1 MEEITYFMTK
11 KRHLITKFD
20 KKEEQKKNNNH
31 IKPTFN
37 SGNEYYDNQSGR
49 PVYKY
54 FKKFPNYG
62 YGRKRRSASPQQWE
76 LIDPLTGRNVE
87 PKKAP
92 QRQGEI
98 KKNNVAT
105 PKNIPDSLFDQ
116 FFQRHTRNERFQPG
130 PKLAPENESVANHHQ
145 AITQLPFKGVEIHT

>member
-1 MEEITYFMTK
+1 MNNTYWF
-11 KRHLITKFD
+11 F
-20 KKEEQKKNNNH
+20 
-31 IKPTFN
+31 
-37 SGNEYYDNQSGR
+37 
-49 PVYKY
+49 
-54 FKKFPNYG
+54 
-62 YGRKRRSASPQQWE
+62 SPQQWE

-92 QRQGEI
+92 HRQNEI

-130 PKLAPENESVANHHQ
+130 PELAPESESVANHHQ
-145 AITQLPFKGVEIHT
+145 AISKNSKSSNFRNFRIILYTFSNKF

>member
-1 MEEITYFMTK
+1 MF
-11 KRHLITKFD
+11 F
-20 KKEEQKKNNNH
+20 
-31 IKPTFN
+31 
-37 SGNEYYDNQSGR
+37 
-49 PVYKY
+49 
-54 FKKFPNYG
+54 
-62 YGRKRRSASPQQWE
+62 SPQQWE

-130 PKLAPENESVANHHQ
+130 PELAPESESVANHHQ
-145 AITQLPFKGVEIHT
+145 AISKNSNSSNFQTFRIIDLYYTHFQINSDSLFFILQPNFRSKALKFIQAIMIEIILLRMGDQFTSTINDTHTSGD

>member
-62 YGRKRRSASPQQWE
+62 YGRKRRSARPQQWE
-76 LIDPLTGRNVE
+76 LIDPLTGRNVK
-87 PKKAP
+87 PVKAP
-92 QRQGEI
+92 QKQSQRQE
-98 KKNNVAT
+98 NNKVI
-105 PKNIPDSLFDQ
+105 PKNIQDSLFGQ
-116 FFQRHTRNERFQPG
+116 FFQTQTRNERFQPG
-130 PKLAPENESVANHHQ
+130 PELVPENEDVANHHQ
-145 AITQLPFKGVEIHT
+145 AITQLRFEGVKI